1 MITDTFCLRTGL
13 DAGDAEVEK
22 TCHKEFMIEAKW
34 MDNYNRVHEKC
45 CDGVM
50 PRML

>member
-1 MITDTFCLRTGL
+1 
-13 DAGDAEVEK
+13 
-22 TCHKEFMIEAKW
+22 MIEAKW

-50 PRML
+50 PRMLWSCTKRL